1 MSNPSSIAPAA
12 NTMVNAS
19 PPLSAGTSSVNTWL
33 RCRELTMR
41 FGGLVAL
48 DGFNIDVHAGEVVGL
63 LGPNGSG
70 KTTFF
75 NVLSGLYTPSG
86 GSISFN
92 GRDLFGKPA
101 REINRAG
108 IARSF
113 QRCRLSLD
121 MTVFDNLVVGAHNR
135 LDHGLI
141 DNLLRRKRL
150 GREVASLRERARDIC
165 ARFNPDIADRMFEP
179 AGAFNMIDR
188 RRIELCRALLG
199 EPKLLLLDEPSAGM
213 THEET
218 FRLMDDVTAF
228 QRERPELA
236 IILIEHEMQ
245 IIEKM
250 SHRCIVLNFGKQIC
264 AGSYRQITADPLVR
278 QAYLGEDE

>member
-1 MSNPSSIAPAA
+1 MPDPK
-12 NTMVNAS
+12 
-19 PPLSAGTSSVNTWL
+19 TWL

-48 DGFNIDVHAGEVVGL
+48 DAFDIDVHAGEVIGL

-75 NVLSGLYTPSG
+75 NVLSGLYKPVG
-86 GSISFN
+86 GSISFDGMN
-92 GRDLFGKPA
+92 LFGKSA

-113 QRCRLSLD
+113 QRCRLVLD
-121 MTVFDNLVVGAHNR
+121 LSVFDNLMIGAHNQ
-135 LDHGLI
+135 LDHGLVF
-141 DNLLRRKRL
+141 NLLHRPALARS
-150 GREVASLRERARDIC
+150 VAAQRERARALC
-165 ARFNPDIADRMFEP
+165 ARFNPAIADRMFEP

-199 EPKLLLLDEPSAGM
+199 RPKLLLLDEPSAGM

-218 FRLMDDVTAF
+218 FRLMDDVLSF
-228 QRERPELA
+228 QREERDLS
-236 IILIEHEMQ
+236 IVLIEHEMQ
-245 IIEKM
+245 IIEKV
-250 SHRCIVLNFGKQIC
+250 SQRCIVLNFGKTVC
-264 AGSYRQITADPLVR
+264 TGSYREVAADPQVR
-278 QAYLGEDE
+278 QAYLGDEA